1 MGLPTNSPVRL
12 GVSSAAASIPTGVFN
27 QRFEALFPHT
37 GTVGCAVCLASQL
50 FLPVYLHMKVGQP
63 SLQSA
68 TSQGLPAATLPALV
82 LQLLSCHESSSPGCP
97 SPPLLPVWMNVSSL
111 TPLLWVFY
119 PVQFSGSS
127 GCFLCLTCCC
137 LSLSYVRRQG
147 VSTYASI
154 LAGSPE
160 PKMVIL

>member
-1 MGLPTNSPVRL
+1 MNSPVRL

-50 FLPVYLHMKVGQP
+50 FLPVYLHMNVGQP

-68 TSQGLPAATLPALV
+68 TSQGLPAATVPALV

-97 SPPLLPVWMNVSSL
+97 SPPLLPVWTNVSSISPWL
-111 TPLLWVFY
+111 SDFRA
-119 PVQFSGSS
+119 VQFSVSP
-127 GCFLCLTCCC
+127 GCFLILNCCC
-137 LSLSYVRRQG
+137 PSFCCVRRHS
-147 VSTYASI
+147 VSTYATI
-154 LAGSPE
+154 LVFPNIFFLYRS
-160 PKMVIL
+160 L